1 MAEEDLEKMTATEL
15 REYSLKNHPEIAGV
29 HAMKKEEIIVAI
41 RKSRGEEVKEEPEKK
56 KGTAKGQDKKALKQ
70 QIRLLK
76 SEKDK
81 LLHSKDKKALA
92 KLRKKIKRYRRLTKR
107 AS

>member
-15 REYSLKNHPEIAGV
+15 RDYALQNHPEIVGV
-29 HAMKKEEIIVAI
+29 HAMKKEDLVVAI
-41 RKSRGEEVKEEPEKK
+41 RKSRGEEVKEKPGKK

-70 QIRLLK
+70 QIRVLK

-92 KLRKKIKRYRRLTKR
+92 KLRKKIKRYKRLTKR
-107 AS
+107 AA